1 MTAPIGCG
9 RAVRQLWEFLDGGL
23 DAADHHAVEAHLAW
37 CLRCCGEVEFARELR
52 GLLRTRTAVTLPSGT
67 RGRLERF
74 IDDLD
79 EPTSEGAH
87 R

>member
-23 DAADHHAVEAHLAW
+23 DAPDHHAVEAHLAW

-52 GLLRTRTAVTLPSGT
+52 ELLRTRTAVTLPSET
-67 RGRLERF
+67 RGRLERL

-79 EPTSEGAH
+79 EPTPEGAPS
-87 R
+87 